1 MYLAKGTYGFVF
13 GGEGGPLPCIGEE
26 TPDKTIITKLLTDI
40 DAMEEY
46 AHTNILNEIDPEQT
60 FLLYPLGEPCRP
72 KPFEELSDKY
82 KGWLIASFFKGLAPT
97 KPPKSYSL
105 VNEELIGKYNNDY
118 MLVKYKYGGKDVNK
132 FTSDVP
138 LIKFL
143 SAFRLLMEGVKKMHK
158 KGVYHCDIKP
168 DNIVINTDNDDMPI
182 IRLIDFGLM
191 HAFDGRTRKWNR
203 NDDILDS
210 DYAYWPFFNHYLFYT
225 KSTTERVMINQLT
238 KYNNEELRKIQQ
250 YIPFEVFTIKDGE
263 KPRVKLTVKTLS
275 PEQKEKGYISI
286 TDQFEYT
293 KSLGENELKMRVLR
307 RTDMYGLGISLSTAL
322 DDKYARNRH
331 IRKFE
336 GLIARLM
343 SQDLTDDDITLDEC
357 IDRYDAIVDSLSGRA
372 NVREPITT

>member
-1 MYLAKGTYGFVF
+1 
-13 GGEGGPLPCIGEE
+13 
-26 TPDKTIITKLLTDI
+26 
-40 DAMEEY
+40 
-46 AHTNILNEIDPEQT
+46 
-60 FLLYPLGEPCRP
+60 
-72 KPFEELSDKY
+72 
-82 KGWLIASFFKGLAPT
+82 
-97 KPPKSYSL
+97 
-105 VNEELIGKYNNDY
+105 
-118 MLVKYKYGGKDVNK
+118 
-132 FTSDVP
+132 
-138 LIKFL
+138 
-143 SAFRLLMEGVKKMHK
+143 
-158 KGVYHCDIKP
+158 
-168 DNIVINTDNDDMPI
+168 
-182 IRLIDFGLM
+182 
-191 HAFDGRTRKWNR
+191 
-203 NDDILDS
+203 
-210 DYAYWPFFNHYLFYT
+210 
-225 KSTTERVMINQLT
+225 MINQLT